1 MVGVFHFLQDG
12 WIVIK
17 LRIYVLYV
25 TIILMNRVNGLE
37 FAALDELPRPQVILG
52 VGIPGSGKSTVL
64 GELASERGYTLI
76 SPDSIREELTGDAAN
91 QSVNGKAWDI
101 AYERARHAL
110 KKEESIVID
119 ATYSLRSRRLEAI
132 NICRS
137 VGAASMI
144 AVHLDT
150 PLSET
155 RERNRSRD
163 RVVPDHALVRM
174 HQQLINCPI
183 SLDEGFDTIITIR

>member
-110 KKEESIVID
+110 KKEE
-119 ATYSLRSRRLEAI
+119 
-132 NICRS
+132 
-137 VGAASMI
+137 
-144 AVHLDT
+144 
-150 PLSET
+150 
-155 RERNRSRD
+155 
-163 RVVPDHALVRM
+163 
-174 HQQLINCPI
+174 
-183 SLDEGFDTIITIR
+183 